1 MKLIKK
7 ISVALFASLL
17 VVTSFS
23 CASVERVNPNKDIE
37 LDGYWSDYDVKLVC
51 NDIIDQV
58 IASPRIAKK
67 EKEMGRT
74 PIVTIGNIENAS
86 DEFIDTQIVAD
97 KLETA
102 ILNSGSLEF
111 IASKGMRDDLRAE
124 IADQADH
131 AKPSQAKEFDNED
144 AADFML
150 AGSVRT
156 MVQNDRVI
164 GKEFRTYF
172 VTIDLYDIE
181 SARVVGKFQPSEEVQ
196 PRKLISGKLR

>member
-1 MKLIKK
+1 MKLLKK
-7 ISVALFASLL
+7 ISAALLAGLL

-58 IASPRIAKK
+58 LKNKRVANF
-67 EKEMGRT
+67 EKEYGRV
-74 PIVTIGNIENAS
+74 PVVTISDIRNES
-86 DEFIDTQIVAD
+86 DEYIDTEIIAD
-97 KLETA
+97 KLKYS
-102 ILNSGSLEF
+102 ILNSGKLEF
-111 IASKGMRDDLRAE
+111 MANKKVRDDLRDE

-144 AADFML
+144 AADFAL
-150 AGSVRT
+150 SGSVKT
-156 MVQNDRVI
+156 MTQHGRNKQFRV
-164 GKEFRTYF
+164 YD
-172 VTIDLYDIE
+172 VTIELNDIE
-181 SARVVGKFQPSEEVQ
+181 SGRTVGIFQPSEEVQ